1 MGISISSDIREKQ
14 TTENVCG
21 DVSVFLYLEMV
32 REKEEGMYLH
42 NILPT

>member
-1 MGISISSDIREKQ
+1 MYVIIMATWLDL
-14 TTENVCG
+14 TL
-21 DVSVFLYLEMV
+21 FLYLEMV